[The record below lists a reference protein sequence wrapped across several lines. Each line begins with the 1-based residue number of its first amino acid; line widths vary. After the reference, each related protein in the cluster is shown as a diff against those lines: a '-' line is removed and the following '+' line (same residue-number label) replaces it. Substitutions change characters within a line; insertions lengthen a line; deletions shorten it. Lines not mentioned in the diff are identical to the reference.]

1 MSARLRRDD
10 MESAMAWLSLL
21 LFLPWFIL
29 LGSLYW
35 LFPRQPRTARRRLF
49 DGATLALALAL
60 SIVAMLWGHHI
71 GLVQPGAGPIWPQVL
86 AVLYA
91 YGAFLARPAPSDQS
105 RIDHALPARL
115 PWASV
120 PDSARCASM
129 TADPS
134 IHTIDT
140 GFQRPDFD
148 AAYLIIENGRA
159 AFVDC
164 GTGLSLPAMLQA
176 LTDNGLGVEAVD
188 WLLLTHVH
196 LDHAGGA
203 GLLMQQLPNARAVLH
218 PRGAPHMIDPT
229 RLIAGATAVYG
240 AEEIARSYGRI
251 EAIPEQR
258 VVVAEDG
265 QRIDLAGRELV
276 LLHTPGHA
284 LHHYCVWDARSRS
297 WFTGDTFGISYREL
311 DSAQGAFIFP
321 TSSPVQFDPDAMK
334 ASIQR
339 MLGYAPQ
346 AMYLTHYGRVEQV
359 EKLAEDLFEQI
370 DAMTAIGR
378 QCDGR
383 PDRHRCLLAAL
394 QALYLERAQQHGCA
408 LDQAAVTEVL
418 AMDIELNAQGLA
430 CWLDRASR

>member
-1 MSARLRRDD
+1 
-10 MESAMAWLSLL
+10 MAWLSLL
-21 LFLPWFIL
+21 LFLPWFLL

-49 DGATLALALAL
+49 DGTTLVLAFAL
-60 SIVAMLWGHHI
+60 SIVSMLWGYRI
-71 GLVQPGAGPIWPQVL
+71 GVVQP
-86 AVLYA
+86 
-91 YGAFLARPAPSDQS
+91 
-105 RIDHALPARL
+105 
-115 PWASV
+115 
-120 PDSARCASM
+120 
-129 TADPS
+129 
-134 IHTIDT
+134 
-140 GFQRPDFD
+140 
-148 AAYLIIENGRA
+148 
-159 AFVDC
+159 
-164 GTGLSLPAMLQA
+164 
-176 LTDNGLGVEAVD
+176 
-188 WLLLTHVH
+188 
-196 LDHAGGA
+196 GA
-203 GLLMQQLPNARAVLH
+203 GLLMQQLPNAKAVLH

-240 AEEIARSYGRI
+240 ADEIPRSYGRI
-251 EAIPEQR
+251 EAIPESR

-265 QRIDLAGRELV
+265 HRIDLAGRELV

-321 TSSPVQFDPDAMK
+321 TSSPVQFDPEAMK

-339 MLGYAPQ
+339 MLGYCPQ

-359 EKLAEDLFEQI
+359 EKLAGDLFEQI
-370 DAMTAIGR
+370 DAMAAIGR

-394 QALYLERAQQHGCA
+394 QALYLERAQLHGCA
-408 LDQAAVTEVL
+408 LDDAAVTTVR

-430 CWLDRASR
+430 GWLDRISR